1 MVKKQSIN
9 YVEEE
14 TKNTKIVEKLLEKS
28 GLNSGKRSIQ
38 ITPQIL
44 KHLFGKGGIVRLLQE
59 DKDTTRDISYFKVLA
74 DTVISAY
81 KKLKLEQIDE
91 DAFSSDDER
100 AKCLEL
106 KNLDIDKFK
115 ELGANN
121 NNLTAAIR
129 DLKKS
134 AVKWESIQSAFGA
147 SGDNAARRCRGLG
160 DILRSLAFFRVSA
173 KAKEKVESRNKSI
186 NEKTKDRDKELNV
199 EELSEQIKELTKK
212 INAANKKSMGKLET
226 LKGNQEAFCKICN
239 KAGNEYL
246 KRRKV
251 HFYSR
256 KVSKLKR
263 ETATILTKLAPI
275 PGPKAN
281 LSA

>member
-1 MVKKQSIN
+1 MGKQSIN
-9 YVEEE
+9 YIEGE

-28 GLNSGKRSIQ
+28 GLRKDRKKGSIQ

-44 KHLFGKGGIVRLLQE
+44 KYLFGKGGIVRLLQE
-59 DKDTTRDISYFKVLA
+59 DKDTTQDISYFKVLA

-81 KKLKLEQIDE
+81 KKLKLEQIGE
-91 DAFSSDDER
+91 NAFSEDEK
-100 AKCLEL
+100 ATYQKLI
-106 KNLDIDKFK
+106 KLDAEKF
-115 ELGANN
+115 ERLGAGN
-121 NNLTAAIR
+121 NNLTEAIR

-147 SGDNAARRCRGLG
+147 SGDHAARRCRGLG

-173 KAKEKVESRNKSI
+173 KAKEKADNRKKSISEKTEDRNK
-186 NEKTKDRDKELNV
+186 KLNV
-199 EELSEQIKELTKK
+199 EELSKQIKELTN
-212 INAANKKSMGKLET
+212 IIMAENKKSLAELTT
-226 LKGNQEAFCKICN
+226 LTGNQTAFCDICK
-239 KAGNEYL
+239 KAGKEYL

-275 PGPKAN
+275 PIPKTGLPA
-281 LSA
+281 